1 MTSHTAAAWSG
12 SGLTPVFP
20 GMYTTGSVPLP
31 FMNGV
36 DLRSYVLNTQ
46 QGTVIVYN
54 TPGIDA
60 AAAEVRDLGQPTRL
74 LINHWHEGMHGSPN
88 LEVPAYVHERDQA
101 QTEQSMQISG
111 VFTGRE
117 KIGDDLEVLP
127 SFSHTP
133 GTTLYL
139 WDNGEHRFLFTGD
152 AIWVEDGVWQAVILG
167 ESNRQAFLDTL
178 TLLRDLDFDVLVPW
192 PARRHEEPY
201 DIVTLEQKREQID
214 NLTARI
220 TAGASGPRA

>member
-1 MTSHTAAAWSG
+1 MASHAATASAG
-12 SGLTPVFP
+12 SGLKSLFS
-20 GMYTTGSVPLP
+20 GMYATGSVPLP

-36 DLRSYVLNTQ
+36 DLRSYVLRTQ

-60 AAAEVRDLGQPTRL
+60 AAAEIHDLGPPTRL
-74 LINHWHEGMHGSPN
+74 LINHWHEEMHGNPN
-88 LEVPAYVHERDQA
+88 LDVPAYVHERDRAQA
-101 QTEQSMQISG
+101 EQSMHISG

-117 KIGDDLEVLP
+117 KFGDDLEALP

-152 AIWVEDGVWQAVILG
+152 AIWVEDGVWKAVILG

-192 PARRHEEPY
+192 PAQRRQKPY
-201 DIVTLEQKREQID
+201 DIVTPEQKREQID